1 MDFSEKL
8 IDLRR
13 REGWSQERLADKLGV
28 TRQSVSKWELGTAMP
43 ELGKLIALS
52 DLFGVTVD
60 YLVRDG
66 APEPE
71 GRQTSSEDMGRLEK
85 KVDELSRYVRGGV
98 YAYDSKTRLFGL
110 PLVSVRIGFVRGRRM
125 AKEDVARG
133 IIAIGNAAVGV
144 VALGIVSVGLVSFGV
159 TALGL
164 LLALGIVAM
173 GPLAFGVAALGYLAL
188 GVSAVG
194 VYAGGVC
201 AAGTEIAVG
210 MAAASAHTA
219 VGCDA
224 DAANVLLWGD
234 GLTYAQVEAF
244 LLAHHPGLWPPL
256 LRIFSFLGTILR

>member
-1 MDFSEKL
+1 MVFSEKL

-13 REGWSQERLADKLGV
+13 REGWSQERLADELGV

-60 YLVRDG
+60 YLVRDRI
-66 APEPE
+66 AEPE
-71 GRQTSSEDMGRLEK
+71 GRQPPSGDVGRLEE
-85 KVDELSRYVRGGV
+85 KVDDLTRYVRGSV
-98 YAYDSKTRLFGL
+98 YAYDSKTRLFGI
-110 PLVSVRIGFVRGRRM
+110 PLVSVRIGFVRGHRM
-125 AKEDVARG
+125 AMEDVARG
-133 IIAIGNAAVGV
+133 VIAIGNAAVGV
-144 VALGIVSVGLVSFGV
+144 IALGGISLGLVSFGV
-159 TALGL
+159 IALGL

-194 VYAGGVC
+194 FYAGGVC

-210 MAAASAHTA
+210 VAAASAHTA
-219 VGCDA
+219 VGADA

-234 GLTYAQVEAF
+234 GLTRAQVEAF

-256 LRIFSFLGTILR
+256 LRMFSFLGSIIQ